1 MSQYIHV
8 AENEGDEPMEVPSE
22 DDGTLL
28 LTTLSAQFPG
38 ACGLKYRNHDTGT
51 LRGIRLFDGR
61 LYPPDAGWGR
71 NLYIVVFPKAEKLKE
86 NSTHSSDSSIS
97 VKSYKRYERQK
108 CSDLIVLG
116 LPWKSTEDDLRKYF
130 QQFGELL
137 MVQVKKEP
145 KTGQSKGFG
154 FVRFAEYDS
163 QVKCMAQR
171 HMIDGRWCDVRIP
184 NSKSGIKALIS
195 HMDSKKH
202 AKAQASSCGSRSLLS
217 YAKISTNNTSSSV
230 TQSPGCVTSKI
241 DQPGPSMP
249 NTDLPLERSCGLHVV
264 HNSFRHGS
272 EKSGWALGEFLRDL
286 YTLFKKAPAR
296 KDDYFN
302 AAGES
307 TPKLPLKFC
316 GHRWLEN
323 VPAAERA
330 LEIWPFVLLYIKAVR
345 KREASEP
352 SCKSYQTIVEKE
364 SDQLFRAKLHSF
376 IFLAKILRPFL
387 VQSLLA
393 VVKRLYSL
401 ILTQEAVAGIKD
413 AADLSLP
420 NDLPS
425 SSFKKESEISLRH
438 EAELALDKVKTKV
451 SALKIK
457 DLKQSFSACVK
468 EILTRMLQKSPLRY
482 TLANDITCF
491 NPDTIK
497 RQPEMAQRMLC
508 KLVRHLYLKKWIT
521 AQEVDQCEF
530 DCQTFSEYIS
540 SVPYND
546 ERLDEHFKEYGQL

>member
-1 MSQYIHV
+1 MDGPNVNRKVHRDVS
-8 AENEGDEPMEVPSE
+8 SE
-22 DDGTLL
+22 L
-28 LTTLSAQFPG
+28 
-38 ACGLKYRNHDTGT
+38 
-51 LRGIRLFDGR
+51 
-61 LYPPDAGWGR
+61 
-71 NLYIVVFPKAEKLKE
+71 EKE
-86 NSTHSSDSSIS
+86 
-97 VKSYKRYERQK
+97 
-108 CSDLIVLG
+108 
-116 LPWKSTEDDLRKYF
+116 
-130 QQFGELL
+130 
-137 MVQVKKEP
+137 
-145 KTGQSKGFG
+145 TGQS
-154 FVRFAEYDS
+154 
-163 QVKCMAQR
+163 
-171 HMIDGRWCDVRIP
+171 
-184 NSKSGIKALIS
+184 
-195 HMDSKKH
+195 
-202 AKAQASSCGSRSLLS
+202 LLN
-217 YAKISTNNTSSSV
+217 I
-230 TQSPGCVTSKI
+230 G
-241 DQPGPSMP
+241 
-249 NTDLPLERSCGLHVV
+249 SCGLHVV

-323 VPAAERA
+323 VPAPERA

-352 SCKSYQTIVEKE
+352 SCKSYQTIVETK
-364 SDQLFRAKLHSF
+364 SDQLFTAKLHSF

-387 VQSLLA
+387 EKFQKDAPLAPFLVPSLLA

-420 NDLPS
+420 KDLPS
-425 SSFKKESEISLRH
+425 SSFKKESEISLGH
-438 EAELALDKVKTKV
+438 QAELALDKVKTKV

-482 TLANDITCF
+482 TLANNITCF

-508 KLVRHLYLKKWIT
+508 K
-521 AQEVDQCEF
+521 
-530 DCQTFSEYIS
+530 
-540 SVPYND
+540 
-546 ERLDEHFKEYGQL
+546 